1 MKVQLATQV
10 VGTDDNGTEAIGF
23 GFEPMEAN

>member
-10 VGTDDNGTEAIGF
+10 IGTDDNGTEAIGF
-23 GFEPMEAN
+23 GFEPIGG